1 MSSSLRVNTIVP
13 STGTNV
19 AIGTANGTVTFTD
32 SVNFVLGTGSS
43 IFSPASNTLTF
54 GTNDAERLRVTDVG
68 RVLINATTDVV
79 NTSSA
84 KLQVTHT
91 GGAMLAL
98 GRNDAAVTN
107 GNDMGKIAFYGND
120 GGSYEECAR
129 ITCEADGPH
138 ASGDKPSRLMFQTTA
153 DGASSPTERLRIDS
167 AGLVG
172 IGTDNPGNVLHLQ
185 KNGGDAILELQNSG
199 NGNHSGIFFVRE
211 SSGGVNKGAANIH
224 VESNTSGSG
233 SALVF
238 GTGSNISATGS
249 ERLRIDHNGNVGIG
263 TENPLNGVDIVQSD
277 SRTRVTAYGHIITR
291 NHNHSVTNYWSI
303 APRNGGEL
311 DIAYGPADSDGTVAA
326 DLVTIKTDGKMGVG
340 TGSPTS
346 LIHGQVSSGSAIAT
360 LESTATSG
368 EASVSLKGKNSSGT
382 VRTGIFKYD
391 SADMF
396 RIGTT
401 ASIPLRFETNDAE
414 RMRILPTGGLTFN
427 GDTATANA
435 LDDYEEGTLSWRLQ
449 RSDNIG
455 AGSNVNT
462 RVTYTKIGNRVYISG
477 YIYTQNTGSSTS
489 NVNII
494 IRSDSNT
501 SNVATLPYPPNHSG
515 GLPVTGTRTISDN
528 YRNMAVTFQENS
540 STVYLYRDDG
550 DNNYVKNVNNVSV
563 GASQTHLVLQFCG
576 SYTTN
581 S

>member
-98 GRNDAAVTN
+98 GRNDATVTN

-167 AGLVG
+167 SGLVG

-326 DLVTIKTDGKMGVG
+326 DLVTIKSDGKMGVG

>member
-311 DIAYGPADSDGTVAA
+311 DIAYGPADSDGTVTA
-326 DLVTIKTDGKMGVG
+326 DLVTIKSDGKMGVG